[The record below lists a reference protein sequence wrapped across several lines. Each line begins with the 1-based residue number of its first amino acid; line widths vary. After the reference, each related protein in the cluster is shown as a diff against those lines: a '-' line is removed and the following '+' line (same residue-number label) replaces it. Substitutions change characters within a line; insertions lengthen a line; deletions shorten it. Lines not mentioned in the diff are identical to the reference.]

1 MSQNERTAKTK
12 SSCRGRPP
20 VTSRTEILAGA
31 SRLIDEEG
39 WEKLTVR
46 RLARDLGIGTTTI
59 YHHVRDRD
67 DLLIQLINDAASRYP
82 KPELPADPHERVIV
96 TALAMHEA
104 LGAMPWAANVLAVDG
119 EGCLGRPGEDALWF
133 VDVILS
139 SAADAGCTPQQ
150 SGDLFLNLWYFIV
163 GALLVQAGNA
173 QRGANSAAAA
183 IRPTHGDAGA
193 DASVFSQGVRAL
205 VDGALAPDD

>member
-1 MSQNERTAKTK
+1 LNQDERTVKTK
-12 SSCRGRPP
+12 SSRRGRPQ
-20 VTSRTEILAGA
+20 VTSRAEILDSAR
-31 SRLIDEEG
+31 RLIDQEG

-82 KPELPADPHERVIV
+82 KPELPADPRERVIV

-104 LGAMPWAANVLAVDG
+104 LGAMPWAANVLAADG
-119 EGCLGRPGEDALWF
+119 EGCLGRPGQDALWF

-139 SAADAGCTPQQ
+139 SASDAGCTHQQ
-150 SGDLFLNLWYFIV
+150 SGELFLRLWYFIV
-163 GALLVQAGNA
+163 GELLVQTGTAR
-173 QRGANSAAAA
+173 QGAN
-183 IRPTHGDAGA
+183 DAVAPIGQIHA
-193 DASVFSQGVRAL
+193 DATARVFSQGVRAL
-205 VDGALAPDD
+205 VDGTLDQDS